1 MLGVVIFEI
10 FNYFYIKWLK
20 LNNRIKNL
28 CDLLRKLCV
37 ENWVFLWEVLLF
49 FLIMLFFIYFYKIY
63 CFILFVL

>member
-49 FLIMLFFIYFYKIY
+49 FLRRLFFIYFYKIY
-63 CFILFVL
+63 CFF